1 MTCRFCKLY
10 RTISNSNIVFMHKY
24 DIIIL
29 FKEMVVNHKKRERM
43 AVPSLL
49 HYVLPPKEV
58 NELLLN
64 FFNYQIE
71 HYHCNDNVDV
81 YCHIV

>member
-1 MTCRFCKLY
+1 M
-10 RTISNSNIVFMHKY
+10 VKY
-24 DIIIL
+24 DILIT
-29 FKEMVVNHKKRERM
+29 FKDVVVKHQKGERM
-43 AVPSLL
+43 PVHSLL

-64 FFNYQIE
+64 FFTYQIE